1 VADLKR
7 DKRLWRFSK
16 LRQIKYLNN
25 IGRLR
30 AAPNHRTF
38 TFTRTLQQNLPASP
52 HQRRSAGLI
61 DVVVS

>member
-25 IGRLR
+25 PEKGFSR
-30 AAPNHRTF
+30 
-38 TFTRTLQQNLPASP
+38 
-52 HQRRSAGLI
+52 
-61 DVVVS
+61 D